1 MIAGGVSKRLSL
13 WTFILL
19 TRKAPT
25 WSITIMLGGKPYF
38 LLMVLCWT
46 YAMLKGGQP
55 ERIGATILAIGSGL
69 TVAVLPSWASH
80 VGPVEIGVLLVDT
93 ACLAAFA
100 VLALRAD
107 RFWPIWVSALV
118 GVGALGHLARWFD
131 GPEIST
137 RVYAMSLAIWS
148 YPMLALIAIG
158 TLNHQRR
165 VALQAVAR
173 SYQTIAP
180 RARA

>member
-1 MIAGGVSKRLSL
+1 VPA
-13 WTFILL
+13 
-19 TRKAPT
+19 

-38 LLMVLCWT
+38 MLMVLCWT
-46 YAMLKGGQP
+46 YAMLKGGRP
-55 ERIGATILAIGSGL
+55 ERIGATILAVGSVL
-69 TVAVLPSWASH
+69 TVAALPSWASH
-80 VGPVEIGVLLVDT
+80 VGPVEIGILIVDV

-100 VLALRAD
+100 LLALRAD

-158 TLNHQRR
+158 TLHHQRR
-165 VALQAVAR
+165 VVRQIASPSSQA
-173 SYQTIAP
+173 IAP

>member
-1 MIAGGVSKRLSL
+1 
-13 WTFILL
+13 
-19 TRKAPT
+19 
-25 WSITIMLGGKPYF
+25 MLDGKPYTV
-38 LLMVLCWT
+38 LLILCWA
-46 YAMLKGGQP
+46 YAMLKGGPP
-55 ERIGATILAIGSGL
+55 ERLGATILALGSFL
-69 TVAVLPSWASH
+69 TVAAMPSWALH
-80 VGPVEIGVLLVDT
+80 VGPVEIGVLIVDM

-131 GPEIST
+131 GTEIST

-158 TLNHQRR
+158 TFNHQRR
-165 VALQAVAR
+165 SALQA
-173 SYQTIAP
+173 
-180 RARA
+180 

>member
-1 MIAGGVSKRLSL
+1 
-13 WTFILL
+13 
-19 TRKAPT
+19 
-25 WSITIMLGGKPYF
+25 MLGGKPYF
-38 LLMVLCWT
+38 MLLILCWA
-46 YAMLKGGQP
+46 YAMLRGGPP
-55 ERIGATILAIGSGL
+55 ERIGATILALGSFL
-69 TVAVLPSWASH
+69 TVAALPNWVRHAGS
-80 VGPVEIGVLLVDT
+80 VEIHVFLVDV
-93 ACLAAFA
+93 ACFAAFA

-131 GPEIST
+131 GPEISM

-165 VALQAVAR
+165 VAQQQAAPP
-173 SYQTIAP
+173 SSQAIAP

>member
-1 MIAGGVSKRLSL
+1 M
-13 WTFILL
+13 
-19 TRKAPT
+19 
-25 WSITIMLGGKPYF
+25 PYF
-38 LLMVLCWT
+38 MVLVLCWT

-55 ERIGATILAIGSGL
+55 ERIGATLLAVGSL
-69 TVAVLPSWASH
+69 VTVAVVPSWAGH
-80 VGPVEIGVLLVDT
+80 VGPVEVGILVVDM
-93 ACLAAFA
+93 ACLAGFA
-100 VLALRAD
+100 ALALRAD

-118 GVGALGHLARWFD
+118 GVGVLGHLARWYD

-165 VALQAVAR
+165 VARQAA
-173 SYQTIAP
+173 SP
-180 RARA
+180 SC

>member
-1 MIAGGVSKRLSL
+1 
-13 WTFILL
+13 
-19 TRKAPT
+19 
-25 WSITIMLGGKPYF
+25 MLDGKPYTI
-38 LLMVLCWT
+38 LLILCWT
-46 YAMLKGGQP
+46 YAMLKGGPP
-55 ERIGATILAIGSGL
+55 ERIGATVLALGSL
-69 TVAVLPSWASH
+69 LSVAALPNWAGH
-80 VGPVEIGVLLVDT
+80 VGPVEIGVLVVDI
-93 ACLAAFA
+93 ACLVAFA
-100 VLALRAD
+100 LLALRAD

-165 VALQAVAR
+165 LARQAA
-173 SYQTIAP
+173 SPPCEAIAP
-180 RARA
+180 RAKA

>member
-1 MIAGGVSKRLSL
+1 
-13 WTFILL
+13 
-19 TRKAPT
+19 
-25 WSITIMLGGKPYF
+25 MLGGKPYF
-38 LLMVLCWT
+38 ILLVLCWT
-46 YAMLKGGQP
+46 HAMLKGGLP
-55 ERIGATILAIGSGL
+55 ERIGATILAVGSLL
-69 TVAVLPSWASH
+69 TVAAVPSWASH
-80 VGPVEIGVLLVDT
+80 GGSVEIGVLLVDLV
-93 ACLAAFA
+93 CLAAFA

-158 TLNHQRR
+158 TFNHQRR
-165 VALQAVAR
+165 VARQTASAR
-173 SYQTIAP
+173 DVIAP
-180 RARA
+180 RVKV

>member
-1 MIAGGVSKRLSL
+1 V
-13 WTFILL
+13 
-19 TRKAPT
+19 
-25 WSITIMLGGKPYF
+25 LGGIPYSTV
-38 LLMVLCWT
+38 LVLCWT

-55 ERIGATILAIGSGL
+55 ERIGATLLAGGSL
-69 TVAVLPSWASH
+69 VTVAVMPGWASH
-80 VGPVEIGVLLVDT
+80 VGPVEVGILLVDM
-93 ACLAAFA
+93 ACLAGFA
-100 VLALRAD
+100 TLALRAD

-118 GVGALGHLARWFD
+118 GVGVLGHLARWFD

-165 VALQAVAR
+165 IARQAA
-173 SYQTIAP
+173 SPPCEAIAP

>member
-1 MIAGGVSKRLSL
+1 
-13 WTFILL
+13 
-19 TRKAPT
+19 
-25 WSITIMLGGKPYF
+25 MLGGTPYTI
-38 LLMVLCWT
+38 LLILCWT
-46 YAMLKGGQP
+46 YAMLKGGSP
-55 ERIGATILAIGSGL
+55 ERIGATVLALGSFL
-69 TVAVLPSWASH
+69 TVAVLPSWAGH
-80 VGPVEIGVLLVDT
+80 VGSVEIGILVVDI

-107 RFWPIWVSALV
+107 RFWPIWVTALV

-165 VALQAVAR
+165 LLSGSRSTETSLQ
-173 SYQTIAP
+173 SMNMYE
-180 RARA
+180 